1 MSRKVTNKAVKL
13 FENQVFVIDPRFQ
26 DFLLA
31 VKLGG
36 NASNQNGGR
45 DTRHLL
51 CVVVIVCVCSNGL
64 KHCFSLV
71 ISILRIAYEH
81 FFWWGGG
88 EAKMFRQLLPLVFLN
103 IQIIFLLPQRY
114 HHAFVTNLLLTPVNP
129 LTLFLLLV
137 ALFYYQSL
145 SPF

>member
-1 MSRKVTNKAVKL
+1 MNI
-13 FENQVFVIDPRFQ
+13 FF
-26 DFLLA
+26 
-31 VKLGG
+31 GG
-36 NASNQNGGR
+36 
-45 DTRHLL
+45 
-51 CVVVIVCVCSNGL
+51 
-64 KHCFSLV
+64 
-71 ISILRIAYEH
+71 
-81 FFWWGGG
+81 GGG